1 MKFLQTAAYALMAS
15 QLTAAAPLTETD
27 STKSIIEFRT
37 PNDAYA
43 VKAALEQRTNVCRRI
58 GTTLRTIGTSHAVV
72 IFMTTGSDL
81 VETVCRLAGGTNCE
95 DWAKAIRLGFLLIYG
110 IASGTSGAVPE
121 TNMKMKREEIGEYS
135 DAMRSYWE
143 NTLIDTGLAFDSV
156 SVLPFDEEVAALEK
170 RDDADPKL
178 LARIHFSGLVD
189 SETGKKHE
197 IIANH
202 FEGNNTVLHLPG
214 LNQEELASR
223 DLSKR
228 AGAAGFKISYTT
240 RKLSLLTRSHQ
251 SEMSGFISA
260 AWALASANNQLE
272 DYIGFASTDHSANF
286 YYRIIPELYSF
297 GLNYESVDIC
307 GGMASFL

>member
-27 STKSIIEFRT
+27 STKSMFEFRT
-37 PNDAYA
+37 PNGAYA
-43 VKAALEQRTNVCRRI
+43 VKAALEQRTNVCKRI
-58 GTTLRTIGTSHAVV
+58 GTTLRTIGTSNAVV
-72 IFMTTGSDL
+72 IFMTVGSDL
-81 VETVCRLAGGTNCE
+81 VATVCRLAGGTNCE
-95 DWAKAIRLGFLLIYG
+95 DWARAIRLGFLLIYG

-121 TNMKMKREEIGEYS
+121 TNMKMKREETVEYS

-156 SVLPFDEEVAALEK
+156 SVLPFDEEVAALENQK

-178 LARIHFSGLVD
+178 LARIHFSGRVD
-189 SETGKKHE
+189 EETGKKHE

-228 AGAAGFKISYTT
+228 ADVAGFKISYTT
-240 RKLSLLTRSHQ
+240 R
-251 SEMSGFISA
+251 FISA
-260 AWALASANNQLE
+260 AWALALANKQLE

-286 YYRIIPELYSF
+286 YYRIIPELYSL

>member
-15 QLTAAAPLTETD
+15 HLTAAAPLTETD

-72 IFMTTGSDL
+72 VFMTTGSDL

-121 TNMKMKREEIGEYS
+121 TNMKMKREEIGEY
-135 DAMRSYWE
+135 
-143 NTLIDTGLAFDSV
+143 I

-202 FEGNNTVLHLPG
+202 FEGNNTVLHPQDG
-214 LNQEELASR
+214 Q
-223 DLSKR
+223 KR
-228 AGAAGFKISYTT
+228 A
-240 RKLSLLTRSHQ
+240 
-251 SEMSGFISA
+251 
-260 AWALASANNQLE
+260 
-272 DYIGFASTDHSANF
+272 
-286 YYRIIPELYSF
+286 
-297 GLNYESVDIC
+297 
-307 GGMASFL
+307 